1 MDDDTIEDRL
11 EEWSN
16 TYPVLK
22 YFKFTHLPE
31 DLAMRSRRFAELAL
45 AMAFE
50 MPGHPETAAGLRK
63 LLEAKDCCVR
73 AALP

>member
-11 EEWSN
+11 EEW
-16 TYPVLK
+16 TEKYVELQ
-22 YFKFTHLPE
+22 YFKFSHLPP

-45 AMAFE
+45 AMASD
-50 MPGHPETAAGLRK
+50 PYHPETAVGLRK